1 MGTAT
6 GAVPPRLLPLE
17 LLSDAQSAAQRS
29 ETPRAAA
36 EVVRGAQSILYT
48 ASSGIWRTVWLE
60 PVPDRHVTSVDVV
73 PDVDSSSLSMVVQGS
88 DDAVGLDVKV
98 AVSDKGKEVAASVGR
113 VGRPF
118 QVHLKF
124 CLVFCL
130 HAVEAACQAA

>member
-1 MGTAT
+1 M
-6 GAVPPRLLPLE
+6 
-17 LLSDAQSAAQRS
+17 
-29 ETPRAAA
+29 
-36 EVVRGAQSILYT
+36 AQSILYT

-73 PDVDSSSLSMVVQGS
+73 PDIDASSLSMVVQGS

-118 QVHLKF
+118 QVPHQASLMVWVCIPLVLF
-124 CLVFCL
+124 VMLGPPACLSKGQYK
-130 HAVEAACQAA
+130 APGKM